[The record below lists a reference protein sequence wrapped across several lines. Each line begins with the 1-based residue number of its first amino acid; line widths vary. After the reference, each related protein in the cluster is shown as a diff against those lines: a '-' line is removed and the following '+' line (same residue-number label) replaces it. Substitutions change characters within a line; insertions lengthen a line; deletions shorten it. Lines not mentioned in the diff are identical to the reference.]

1 MKKRVLSL
9 CLLAGMALGTQ
20 AEDVYQAQRARW
32 LKLAEQNKPE
42 LIHTAHHPVRVVKA
56 VEDKGAYQGWRFD
69 TDKEMTPERL
79 ATTNFRE
86 LRRVTLDFGDHLTGY
101 ISLSL
106 RSLQSLMDAPTRLK
120 LFLGEVPA
128 EMNTPLDPWAD
139 NRLAR
144 SWMQDEVVTLTL
156 ADKSYRLDRRISGR
170 YLTVELMGCSPSYNF
185 GLDSITF
192 VAETSARPIADDGL
206 LPTCPQIIREIDRV
220 GKATL
225 RECMQTVYEDGPKRD
240 RRLWTGDMYL
250 ESLANRYS
258 YQNHQLTRRC
268 LYLFAG
274 LAQEDGI
281 LHGNIFEYPTPKP
294 QIINYMVS
302 YNLLYV
308 LSLLEYWRD
317 TKDRETT
324 LDLWPVA
331 IRQVEDALRYVRPDG
346 IFDQSR
352 GSSWNFF
359 DWRPGIDVS
368 VCIQALTINALQGI
382 TQLGRELGRDE
393 DVKAYPARAKLM
405 ASAAR
410 KQMMDRKTGLFVS
423 GKDRQV
429 SVLSQAW
436 MIRAGV
442 LNKKEARRALTTV
455 LGMPSSLKPG
465 TPYATHYLIEAMLMA
480 GMNDEARDYLTS
492 YWGGMVQRGADTFF
506 EAYDPQDDNLSPYN
520 FSPVNSYCHAWSCT
534 PVYFIHKY
542 PEIFQK

>member
-1 MKKRVLSL
+1 MKQSIF
-9 CLLAGMALGTQ
+9 LLAFVFAAAWT
-20 AEDVYQAQRARW
+20 ARADDVYQAERSRW
-32 LKLAEQNKPE
+32 LRLAEESTPG
-42 LIHTAHHPVRVVKA
+42 LIHTSHHPVRVVKA
-56 VEDKGAYQGWRFD
+56 VEDKGAYQGWRFE

-79 ATTNFRE
+79 ATTNFRQP
-86 LRRVTLDFGDHLTGY
+86 RRVTLDFGDHLTGY
-101 ISLSL
+101 LSLSL
-106 RSLQSLMDAPTRLK
+106 RSLESMMDAPTRLK

-156 ADKSYRLDRRISGR
+156 SDKAYRLDRRVSGR
-170 YLTVELMGCSPSYNF
+170 YLTVELMGSSSTYDF
-185 GLDSITF
+185 ALDSITF
-192 VAETSARPIADDGL
+192 VSETSAKPIADDGL
-206 LPTCPQIIREIDRV
+206 QPTCPPIIRDIDRV

-258 YQNHQLTRRC
+258 FQNHRLTKRC

-274 LAQEDGI
+274 LAREDGI

-308 LSLLEYWRD
+308 MSLLEYWRD
-317 TKDRETT
+317 TKDRETV

-331 IRQVEDALRYVRPDG
+331 LRQVEDALRYVRPDG

-359 DWRPGIDVS
+359 DWRPGIDVA
-368 VCIQALTINALQGI
+368 VCIQALTIDALRGI
-382 TQLGRELGRDE
+382 TELGQELGRSE

-405 ASAAR
+405 TAAAR
-410 KQMMDRKTGLFVS
+410 KQMMDKKSGLFVS
-423 GKDRQV
+423 GPDRQV

-442 LNKKEARRALTTV
+442 LNRKEARRALTAV
-455 LGMPSSLKPG
+455 LEMPESLKPG
-465 TPYATHYLIEAMLMA
+465 TPYATHYLIEAMLLA
-480 GMNDEARDYLTS
+480 GMTDEAREYLTD

-506 EAYDPQDDNLSPYN
+506 EAYDPTNDSLSPYN

-534 PVYFIHKY
+534 PIYFIHKY
-542 PEIFQK
+542 PEVFQR

>member
-1 MKKRVLSL
+1 
-9 CLLAGMALGTQ
+9 MAL
-20 AEDVYQAQRARW
+20 AFAAAMAWPVRAIDVYQSQRAGW
-32 LKLAEQNKPE
+32 LQLAEQNKPQ
-42 LIHTAHHPVRVVKA
+42 LNHTAHHPVRVVKA
-56 VEDKGAYQGWRFD
+56 VQDKEAYQGWRFE
-69 TDKEMTPERL
+69 TDQEMTPERL

-86 LRRVTLDFGDHLTGY
+86 VRRVTLDFGDHLTGY
-101 ISLSL
+101 LSLSL

-144 SWMQDEVVTLTL
+144 SWMQDEVATLTL
-156 ADKSYRLDRRISGR
+156 SDQSYRLDRRLSGR

-185 GLDSITF
+185 ALDSITF
-192 VAETSARPIADDGL
+192 TAETSARQLADDGL
-206 LPTCPQIIREIDRV
+206 LPGCPQIIRDIDRV

-258 YQNHQLTRRC
+258 FQNHQLTRRC

-274 LAQEDGI
+274 LAREDGI

-317 TKDRETT
+317 TQDRQTA
-324 LDLWPVA
+324 LDLFPVA
-331 IRQVEDALRYVRPDG
+331 LRQVEDALTYVRPDG

-352 GSSWNFF
+352 RASWNFF

-368 VCIQALTINALQGI
+368 VCIQALTIDALHGI
-382 TQLGRELGRDE
+382 TELGRELGRDD

-410 KQMMDRKTGLFVS
+410 KQMMDRSTGLFVS
-423 GKDRQV
+423 GSEKQV

-442 LNKKEARRALTTV
+442 ISGKEARRALNTV
-455 LGMPSSLKPG
+455 LGMPESLKPG

-480 GMNDEARDYLTS
+480 GMTDQARAYLTD

-506 EAYDPQDDNLSPYN
+506 EAYDPADDNLSPYN

-534 PVYFIHKY
+534 PIYFIHKY
-542 PEIFQK
+542 PEVFQK

>member
-1 MKKRVLSL
+1 MVLSL
-9 CLLAGMALGTQ
+9 Q

-32 LKLAEQNKPE
+32 LQLAEQSKPQ
-42 LIHTAHHPVRVVKA
+42 LYRKPHHPIRVVKA
-56 VEDKGAYQGWRFD
+56 MQDKGAYQGWRFD
-69 TDKEMTPERL
+69 TDTEMTPERL
-79 ATTNFRE
+79 GKTNFRE

-101 ISLSL
+101 LSLSL
-106 RSLQSLMDAPTRLK
+106 RSMESMMDAPTRLK

-144 SWMQDEVVTLTL
+144 SWMQDEIVTLTL
-156 ADKSYRLDRRISGR
+156 SDQAYRLDRRVSGR
-170 YLTVELMGCSPSYNF
+170 YLTIELISSSTTYNF
-185 GLDSITF
+185 ALDSITF
-192 VAETSARPIADDGL
+192 VAETSARELSDDGL
-206 LPTCPQIIREIDRV
+206 LPDCPPIIRDIDRV

-274 LAQEDGI
+274 LAREDGI

-294 QIINYMVS
+294 QVINYMVS

-317 TKDRETT
+317 TQDRETV

-331 IRQVEDALRYVRPDG
+331 LRQVEDALRYVRPDG

-368 VCIQALTINALQGI
+368 VCIQALTIDALHGI
-382 TQLGRELGRDE
+382 TELGHELGRDG
-393 DVKAYPARAKLM
+393 DVKAYPARAKQMTL
-405 ASAAR
+405 AAR

-423 GKDRQV
+423 GSEKQI

-442 LNKKEARRALTTV
+442 LNKKEARRALTAV
-455 LGMPSSLKPG
+455 LGMPESLKPG
-465 TPYATHYLIEAMLMA
+465 TPYATHYLIEAMLLA
-480 GMNDEARDYLTS
+480 GMTGEAREYLTD

-506 EAYDPQDDNLSPYN
+506 EAYDPENDHLSPYN

-534 PVYFIHKY
+534 PIYFIHKY
-542 PEIFQK
+542 PEVFQQQ

>member
-1 MKKRVLSL
+1 MKQSIF
-9 CLLAGMALGTQ
+9 LLAFVFAAAWT
-20 AEDVYQAQRARW
+20 ARADDVYQAERSRW
-32 LKLAEQNKPE
+32 LRLAEESKPE
-42 LIHTAHHPVRVVKA
+42 LIHTSHHPVRVVKA
-56 VEDKGAYQGWRFD
+56 VEDKGAYQGWRFE

-79 ATTNFRE
+79 ATTNFRQ

-101 ISLSL
+101 LSLSL
-106 RSLQSLMDAPTRLK
+106 RSLESMMDAPTRLK

-156 ADKSYRLDRRISGR
+156 SDKAYRLDRRVSGR
-170 YLTVELMGCSPSYNF
+170 YLTVELMGSSSTYDF
-185 GLDSITF
+185 ALDSITF
-192 VAETSARPIADDGL
+192 VSETSAKPIADDGL
-206 LPTCPQIIREIDRV
+206 QPTCPPIIRDIDRV

-258 YQNHQLTRRC
+258 FQNHRLTKRC

-274 LAQEDGI
+274 LAREDGI

-308 LSLLEYWRD
+308 MSLLEYWRD
-317 TKDRETT
+317 TKDRETV

-331 IRQVEDALRYVRPDG
+331 LRQVEDALRYVRPDG

-368 VCIQALTINALQGI
+368 VCIQALTIDALRGI
-382 TQLGRELGRDE
+382 TELGQELGRSE

-405 ASAAR
+405 TAAAR
-410 KQMMDRKTGLFVS
+410 KQMMDKKSGLFVS
-423 GKDRQV
+423 GPDRQV

-442 LNKKEARRALTTV
+442 LNRKEARRALTAV
-455 LGMPSSLKPG
+455 LEMPESLKPG
-465 TPYATHYLIEAMLMA
+465 TPYATHYLIEAMLLA
-480 GMNDEARDYLTS
+480 GMTDEAREYLTD

-506 EAYDPQDDNLSPYN
+506 EAYDPTNDNLSPYN

-534 PVYFIHKY
+534 PIYFIHKY
-542 PEIFQK
+542 PEVFQR

>member
-1 MKKRVLSL
+1 MKQSIF
-9 CLLAGMALGTQ
+9 LLAFVFAAAWT
-20 AEDVYQAQRARW
+20 ARADDVYQAERSRW
-32 LKLAEQNKPE
+32 LRLAEESKPE
-42 LIHTAHHPVRVVKA
+42 LIHTSHHPVRVVKA
-56 VEDKGAYQGWRFD
+56 VEDKGAYQGWRFE

-79 ATTNFRE
+79 ATTNFRQ

-101 ISLSL
+101 LSLSL
-106 RSLQSLMDAPTRLK
+106 RSLESMMDAPTRLK

-156 ADKSYRLDRRISGR
+156 SDKAYRLDRRVSGR
-170 YLTVELMGCSPSYNF
+170 YLTVELMGSSSTYNF
-185 GLDSITF
+185 ALDSITF
-192 VAETSARPIADDGL
+192 VSETSAKP
-206 LPTCPQIIREIDRV
+206 IIRDIDRV

-258 YQNHQLTRRC
+258 FKNHRLTKRC

-274 LAQEDGI
+274 LAREDGI

-308 LSLLEYWRD
+308 MSLLEYWRD
-317 TKDRETT
+317 TKDRETV

-331 IRQVEDALRYVRPDG
+331 LRQVEDALRYVRPDG

-368 VCIQALTINALQGI
+368 VCIQALTIDALRGI
-382 TQLGRELGRDE
+382 TKLGQELGRSN

-405 ASAAR
+405 TAAAR
-410 KQMMDRKTGLFVS
+410 KQMMDKKSGLFVS
-423 GKDRQV
+423 GPDRQV

-442 LNKKEARRALTTV
+442 LNRKEARRALTAV
-455 LGMPSSLKPG
+455 LEMPESLKPG
-465 TPYATHYLIEAMLMA
+465 TPYATHYLIEAMLLA
-480 GMNDEARDYLTS
+480 GMTDEAREYLTD

-506 EAYDPQDDNLSPYN
+506 EAYDPTNDNLSPYN

-534 PVYFIHKY
+534 PIYFIHKY
-542 PEIFQK
+542 PEVFQR